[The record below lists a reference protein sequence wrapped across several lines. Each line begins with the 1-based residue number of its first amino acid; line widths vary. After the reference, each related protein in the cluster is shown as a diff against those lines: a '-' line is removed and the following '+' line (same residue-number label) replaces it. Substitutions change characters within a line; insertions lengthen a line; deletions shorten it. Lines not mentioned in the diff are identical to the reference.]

1 MATYLASYTNSRGQ
15 VRQLQIQAGSP
26 EQASRQLR
34 RRGIRPT
41 TLVAQPAGA
50 TTRGDQAPSGLAAW
64 LEQGPS
70 VREKAILFN
79 KLAALVDS
87 GIPIVRGLDLLA
99 RQQKTG
105 LFQRALQAVSR
116 EVNEGSSLGAAM
128 RQWPKVFDRLSLA
141 MVEAGEAGGV
151 LDETLKRLAG
161 LLETNARLRNQ
172 IRSALG
178 YPITVLMIAISVF
191 LGMTIFLIPTFAGVF
206 KDLGTELPPF
216 TQMMV
221 NLSTLMRSSFSLI
234 LAIFLLLMFLVFRR
248 HYATATGR
256 RQVDGLA
263 LRLPLFGDLIR
274 KTATAQFCRTLSS
287 LSRAGVPILISLEI
301 VREAAG
307 NALISAAILAA
318 RQDVLEG
325 VPISVALASQGVFPD
340 MATSMLEIGEESG
353 ELDVMLSKVA
363 DFYEDEVSSTVKTMT
378 SMLEPAMIVI
388 VGGIVGSILLSM
400 YLPMFSI
407 FDQIN

>member
-1 MATYLASYTNSRGQ
+1 M
-15 VRQLQIQAGSP
+15 
-26 EQASRQLR
+26 
-34 RRGIRPT
+34 
-41 TLVAQPAGA
+41 
-50 TTRGDQAPSGLAAW
+50 
-64 LEQGPS
+64 
-70 VREKAILFN
+70 REKAILFN

-274 KTATAQFCRTLSS
+274 KTATAQFCQTLSS

>member
-1 MATYLASYTNSRGQ
+1 MATYLASYTSSRGQ
-15 VRQLQIQAGSP
+15 PRQLQIEAGSP
-26 EQASRQLR
+26 EQARRQLR

-41 TLVAQPAGA
+41 ALVAQTAAA
-50 TTRGDQAPSGLAAW
+50 TARTNPAPSGLKAW

-99 RQQKTG
+99 RQQKAG

-116 EVNEGSSLGAAM
+116 DVNEGSSLGAAM

-141 MVEAGEAGGV
+141 MIEAGEAGGV
-151 LDETLKRLAG
+151 LDDTLKRLAM

-178 YPITVLMIAISVF
+178 YPITVLVIAISVF

-216 TQMMV
+216 TLMMV
-221 NLSTLMRSSFSLI
+221 NLSALLSSSFSLFVVMI
-234 LAIFLLLMFLVFRR
+234 LLLLLLVFRR

-256 RQVDGLA
+256 RQVDA
-263 LRLPLFGDLIR
+263 LVLSLPLFGNLIT

-301 VREAAG
+301 VRETAG
-307 NALISAAILAA
+307 NAMISAAIVSA

-325 VPISVALASQGVFPD
+325 VPISVALASKGVFPD

-363 DFYEDEVSSTVKTMT
+363 DFYEDEVSATVKALT

-407 FDQIN
+407 FDQIK

>member
-1 MATYLASYTNSRGQ
+1 MATYLASYTSSRGQ
-15 VRQLQIQAGSP
+15 ARQLQIQAGSP
-26 EQASRQLR
+26 EQARRLLR

-41 TLVAQPAGA
+41 TLVAQPAG
-50 TTRGDQAPSGLAAW
+50 TSTRSEQAPSGLAAW

-151 LDETLKRLAG
+151 LDETLKRLAS

-221 NLSTLMRSSFSLI
+221 NLSTLMRSSFSL
-234 LAIFLLLMFLVFRR
+234 LLVIFLLLMFLVFRR

-256 RQVDGLA
+256 LQVDALA

-307 NALISAAILAA
+307 NALISAAILSA

-363 DFYEDEVSSTVKTMT
+363 DFYEDEVSATVKTMT

-407 FDQIN
+407 FDQIK

>member
-1 MATYLASYTNSRGQ
+1 MATYLARYTSSRGQ
-15 VRQLQIQAGSP
+15 PRELQIEAGSP
-26 EQASRQLR
+26 EQARRQLR

-41 TLVAQPAGA
+41 ALVAQAAAA
-50 TTRGDQAPSGLAAW
+50 TARTAQTPSGLKTW

-151 LDETLKRLAG
+151 LDDTLKRLAM

-178 YPITVLMIAISVF
+178 YPITVLVIAISVF

-216 TQMMV
+216 TLMMV
-221 NLSTLMRSSFSLI
+221 NLSALLRSSFSLLMVI
-234 LAIFLLLMFLVFRR
+234 VLLLLLLVFRR

-256 RQVDGLA
+256 RQVDA
-263 LRLPLFGDLIR
+263 LMLSLPLFGDLIR

-307 NALISAAILAA
+307 NAMISSAILSA

-325 VPISVALASQGVFPD
+325 VPISAALASKGVFPD

-363 DFYEDEVSSTVKTMT
+363 DFYEDEVSATVKTLT
-378 SMLEPAMIVI
+378 SMLEPAMIVL

-407 FDQIN
+407 FDQIK

>member
-1 MATYLASYTNSRGQ
+1 MATYLASYTSSRGQ
-15 VRQLQIQAGSP
+15 PRQLQIEAGSP
-26 EQASRQLR
+26 EQARRQLR

-41 TLVAQPAGA
+41 ALVAQTAAA
-50 TTRGDQAPSGLAAW
+50 TARTNPAPSGLKAW

-99 RQQKTG
+99 RQQKAG

-116 EVNEGSSLGAAM
+116 DVNEGSSLGAAM

-141 MVEAGEAGGV
+141 MIEAGEAGGV
-151 LDETLKRLAG
+151 LDDTLKRLAM

-178 YPITVLMIAISVF
+178 YPITVLVIAISVF

-216 TQMMV
+216 TLMMV
-221 NLSTLMRSSFSLI
+221 NLSAFLRSSFSLFVVMI
-234 LAIFLLLMFLVFRR
+234 LLLLLLVFRR

-256 RQVDGLA
+256 RQVDA
-263 LRLPLFGDLIR
+263 LVLSLPLFGNLIT

-307 NALISAAILAA
+307 NAMISAAIVSA

-325 VPISVALASQGVFPD
+325 VPISVALASKGVFPD

-363 DFYEDEVSSTVKTMT
+363 DFYEDEVSATVKALT

-407 FDQIN
+407 FDQIK

>member
-1 MATYLASYTNSRGQ
+1 
-15 VRQLQIQAGSP
+15 
-26 EQASRQLR
+26 
-34 RRGIRPT
+34 
-41 TLVAQPAGA
+41 
-50 TTRGDQAPSGLAAW
+50 
-64 LEQGPS
+64 
-70 VREKAILFN
+70 
-79 KLAALVDS
+79 
-87 GIPIVRGLDLLA
+87 
-99 RQQKTG
+99 
-105 LFQRALQAVSR
+105 
-116 EVNEGSSLGAAM
+116 
-128 RQWPKVFDRLSLA
+128 

-151 LDETLKRLAG
+151 LDETLKRLAS

-221 NLSTLMRSSFSLI
+221 NLSTLMRSSFSL
-234 LAIFLLLMFLVFRR
+234 LLVIFLLLMFLVFRR

-256 RQVDGLA
+256 LQVDALA

-307 NALISAAILAA
+307 NALISAAILSA

-363 DFYEDEVSSTVKTMT
+363 DFYEDEVSATVKTMT

-407 FDQIN
+407 FDQIK

>member
-1 MATYLASYTNSRGQ
+1 MATYLASYTSSRGQ
-15 VRQLQIQAGSP
+15 PRQLQLEASSP
-26 EQASRQLR
+26 EEARRQLR

-41 TLVAQPAGA
+41 TLVTQTAAAMPR
-50 TTRGDQAPSGLAAW
+50 TDQAPSGLKAW

-99 RQQKTG
+99 RQQTHG
-105 LFQRALQAVSR
+105 LFQRALLAVSR

-151 LDETLKRLAG
+151 LDDTLKRLAM

-178 YPITVLMIAISVF
+178 YPITVLIIAISVF
-191 LGMTIFLIPTFAGVF
+191 LGMTVFLIPTFAGVF

-216 TQMMV
+216 TLMMV
-221 NLSTLMRSSFSLI
+221 NLSALLRSSFSL
-234 LAIFLLLMFLVFRR
+234 LVVLVLLLLLLVFRR

-256 RQVDGLA
+256 HQVDA
-263 LRLPLFGDLIR
+263 LVLKLPLFGDLIR

-301 VREAAG
+301 VRDAAG
-307 NALISAAILAA
+307 NARISAAILSA

-325 VPISVALASQGVFPD
+325 VPISVALASKGVFPE

-363 DFYEDEVSSTVKTMT
+363 DFYEDEVSATVKALT

-407 FDQIN
+407 FDQIK